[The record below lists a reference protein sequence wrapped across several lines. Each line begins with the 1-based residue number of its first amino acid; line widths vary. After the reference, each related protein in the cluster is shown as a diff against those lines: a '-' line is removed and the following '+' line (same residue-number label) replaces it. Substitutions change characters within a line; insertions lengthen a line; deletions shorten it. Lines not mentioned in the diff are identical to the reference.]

1 MGRNMLAKWKLIRGT
16 TMTVKTKNPTNFLK
30 VFRCCYSCG
39 EDGGSQIEVYH
50 LFVRLDTLQTEKET
64 SNKQKEC

>member
-1 MGRNMLAKWKLIRGT
+1 
-16 TMTVKTKNPTNFLK
+16 MTVKTKNPTNFLK